1 MDLLKNNS
9 KDRDSNKVLRKNQNS
24 QIKNARL
31 IPDDEYS
38 DIESPTEAYRDKNV
52 HTEFDKR

>member
-9 KDRDSNKVLRKNQNS
+9 KDRDSIKVLRKNQNS
-24 QIKNARL
+24 QLKNARL

-38 DIESPTEAYRDKNV
+38 DIESTKEVYRDKKV
-52 HTEFDKR
+52 HTEFEKR